1 MKSKNE
7 TYILFSPKAKQ
18 KFEEFLRG
26 FAPKKGDNR
35 MKGNILVVSGPS
47 GSGKSTLMH
56 EMIKRIDNTYFSIS
70 TTTREKR
77 ISEVEGKDYF
87 FISKDE
93 FKKGIE
99 EGNFLEWARV
109 HDNYYG
115 TSLKPILKELS
126 NGKMVIFDIDVQ
138 GHKIAKEKFGNIITS
153 VFVTTP
159 NLEILKER
167 LIQRGTDSPESIERR
182 LNNAISEMTRIK
194 EYDFLLVNDYF
205 DKTLESLVSIAYASK
220 NRISSLNTEEFI
232 SSWI

>member
-1 MKSKNE
+1 
-7 TYILFSPKAKQ
+7 
-18 KFEEFLRG
+18 
-26 FAPKKGDNR
+26 

-77 ISEVEGKDYF
+77 NGEVEGKDYF

-167 LIQRGTDSPESIERR
+167 LIQRGTDSSKSIERR

>member
-1 MKSKNE
+1 
-7 TYILFSPKAKQ
+7 
-18 KFEEFLRG
+18 
-26 FAPKKGDNR
+26 

-77 ISEVEGKDYF
+77 SGEVEGKDYF

-93 FKKGIE
+93 FKTGIE

-126 NGKMVIFDIDVQ
+126 EGKMVIYTGGNVQSGNKIMVNSRYSDVVLRQ
-138 GHKIAKEKFGNIITS
+138 
-153 VFVTTP
+153 
-159 NLEILKER
+159 
-167 LIQRGTDSPESIERR
+167 
-182 LNNAISEMTRIK
+182 
-194 EYDFLLVNDYF
+194 
-205 DKTLESLVSIAYASK
+205 
-220 NRISSLNTEEFI
+220 
-232 SSWI
+232 

>member
-1 MKSKNE
+1 
-7 TYILFSPKAKQ
+7 
-18 KFEEFLRG
+18 
-26 FAPKKGDNR
+26 
-35 MKGNILVVSGPS
+35 MKGSILVISGPS

-56 EMIKRIDNTYFSIS
+56 EMIKRVEKSYFSIS

-77 ISEVEGKDYF
+77 DGEIEGKDYF

-99 EGNFLEWARV
+99 EGSFLEWARV

-115 TSLKPILKELS
+115 TSLKPILKEL
-126 NGKMVIFDIDVQ
+126 NAGKMVIFDIDVQ

-159 NLEILKER
+159 SQEILKER
-167 LIQRGTDSPESIERR
+167 LIQRGTDSPESIEKR

-194 EYDFLLVNDYF
+194 EYDFLLINDYF
-205 DKTLESLVSIAYASK
+205 DKTLESLVSIAKASK
-220 NRISSLNTEEFI
+220 SRISSLNTEEFI

>member
-1 MKSKNE
+1 
-7 TYILFSPKAKQ
+7 
-18 KFEEFLRG
+18 
-26 FAPKKGDNR
+26 
-35 MKGNILVVSGPS
+35 MKGSILVVSGPS

-56 EMIKRIDNTYFSIS
+56 EMMKRVESTYFSIS
-70 TTTREKR
+70 TTTREVR
-77 ISEVEGKDYF
+77 AGEIEGKDYF

-93 FKKGIE
+93 FKQGIE

-115 TSLKPILKELS
+115 TSLKPILKEL
-126 NGKMVIFDIDVQ
+126 NAGKMVIFDIDVQ

-159 NLEILKER
+159 SLEILKER
-167 LIQRGTDSPESIERR
+167 LIQRGTDSSKSIEKR

-194 EYDFLLVNDYF
+194 EYDFLLINDYF
-205 DKTLESLVSIAYASK
+205 DKTLENLVSIAHASK